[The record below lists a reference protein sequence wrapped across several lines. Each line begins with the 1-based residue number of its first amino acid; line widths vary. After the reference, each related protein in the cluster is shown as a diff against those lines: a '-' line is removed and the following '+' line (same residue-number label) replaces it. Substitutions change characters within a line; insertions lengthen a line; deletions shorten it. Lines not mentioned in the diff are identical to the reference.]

1 MSDEANDDKVWKR
14 DEIESPCVNI
24 CLIHPEAKICV
35 GCHRTGEEIT
45 VWSKLSP
52 DARRAVMEDLP
63 ARKELLPGRRGG
75 RKGRKESQRQ

>member
-1 MSDEANDDKVWKR
+1 MSDETNDDKVWKR

-63 ARKELLPGRRGG
+63 ARKDLLPGRRGG
-75 RKGRKESQRQ
+75 RKGRKVSQRQ

>member
-1 MSDEANDDKVWKR
+1 MTDAPPPDDQVWKR
-14 DEIESPCVNI
+14 NEIESPCVNI

-63 ARKELLPGRRGG
+63 ARKALLPGRRGG
-75 RKGRKESQRQ
+75 RRGRDDRKV